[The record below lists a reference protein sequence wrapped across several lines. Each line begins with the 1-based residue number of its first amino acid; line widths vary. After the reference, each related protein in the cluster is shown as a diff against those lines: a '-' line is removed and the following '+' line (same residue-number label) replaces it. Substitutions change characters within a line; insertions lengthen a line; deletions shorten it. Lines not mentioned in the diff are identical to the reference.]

1 MCVFPHKL
9 IICFERKAM
18 ALTLFVDHQFTSP
31 FGMSAYVSLLE
42 KGIPF
47 SVVINKCDI
56 LNDKYLAQNL
66 VHQEV
71 KKLLKEHFQAYE
83 QMLAQHTRFHNFSA

>member
-1 MCVFPHKL
+1 MFNRHKSHHDS
-9 IICFERKAM
+9 
-18 ALTLFVDHQFTSP
+18 THYLFVVDVLDI
-31 FGMSAYVSLLE
+31 FGTLRRDLVIKLLE
-42 KGIPF
+42 KAIPF

-66 VHQEV
+66 IHQEV

-83 QMLAQHTRFHNFSA
+83 QMLAQHTQFHNFSA